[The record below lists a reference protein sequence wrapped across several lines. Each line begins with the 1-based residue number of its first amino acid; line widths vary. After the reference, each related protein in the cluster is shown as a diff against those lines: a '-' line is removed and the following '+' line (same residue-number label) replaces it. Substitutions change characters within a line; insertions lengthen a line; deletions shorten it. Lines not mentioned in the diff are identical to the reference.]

1 MVDTQKLRNAIKRFE
16 FDAGPNNGDR
26 SRPATIGDIKKLQK
40 RIAEVLSVFVDELEQ
55 EN

>member
-1 MVDTQKLRNAIKRFE
+1 MIDTQKLRKAIQRFE

-26 SRPATIGDIKKLQK
+26 SAPATVGDIKKLQK